1 MIVSK
6 RKPVEEVL
14 AMLQGVKRVAISGC
28 HECALACKVGG
39 DDECAEW
46 TQILESKGYEVTGIA
61 MPTESCLNFHVRKAA
76 KELQKG
82 KPEAVL
88 SLACG
93 SGIQTLAAQMKGIP
107 VYPGSNTQ
115 FIGQVERVGRFNEM
129 CRMCGDCV
137 LGHTGAICPITK
149 CAKSLVNGPCGGA
162 KNGKCEVN
170 PENDCAWI
178 MIYNRLKDLGQ
189 LDKLTESLE
198 DKDYD
203 GRSWPRTVDLS
214 KEGY

>member
-14 AMLQGVKRVAISGC
+14 AMLEGVKKVAIVGC

-39 DDECAEW
+39 DDEVAAW
-46 TQILESKGYEVTGIA
+46 KQLLESKGYQVTATA

-76 KELQKG
+76 KELLKG
-82 KPEAVL
+82 QPEAIL

-93 SGIQTLAAQMKGIP
+93 SGVQTVAQNVKNIP
-107 VYPGSNTQ
+107 VYPGSNTM
-115 FIGQVERVGRFNEM
+115 FIGQVERVGHFNEM
-129 CRMCGDCV
+129 YRMCGDCV
-137 LGHTGAICPITK
+137 LGQTGAICPVTK

-178 MIYNRLKDLGQ
+178 MIYKKLEAMGQ
-189 LDKLTESLE
+189 LDKLAVDIE

-203 GRSWPRTVDLS
+203 GKSWPRSVEV
-214 KEGY
+214 K